1 VPSGTV
7 CMSPRGAPQR
17 MRSYCWDPHTCC
29 DSEVMGGSH
38 DRGLLMTA
46 SAMLTAEGPRTLHH
60 EPCIIR
66 REGARHMRA
75 RGRGAVALF
84 LLAPMVV
91 TAFGFGGVLARR
103 APVIVRI
110 RDTCSSIVKQALSRR
125 RESGEPTPVWKMKIS
140 GRQEYYL
147 AQEQA
152 WERDL
157 DAACPSV
164 EAAAAG
170 CAVNCAHCS
179 KGLEGAA
186 VTCGGCLAASAT
198 YCSEACHQEAW
209 EMHKFSCSATVQVK
223 RSQTGDGLGVFARKC
238 FSVGDELIRER
249 PLVVLADQEFEAR
262 GESYLNER
270 VAKLPP
276 VRRSVVLQL
285 ADVYADP
292 PSAVGVIQTNT
303 LPVDDQNFGGLFALG
318 CRINHSC
325 RPNGEL
331 FSDCP
336 RCRCTPPHP
345 FPPSSPPSLSCRH
358 CHMSPAMEG
367 LSNRR

>member
-1 VPSGTV
+1 
-7 CMSPRGAPQR
+7 M
-17 MRSYCWDPHTCC
+17 
-29 DSEVMGGSH
+29 
-38 DRGLLMTA
+38 
-46 SAMLTAEGPRTLHH
+46 
-60 EPCIIR
+60 
-66 REGARHMRA
+66 
-75 RGRGAVALF
+75 
-84 LLAPMVV
+84 
-91 TAFGFGGVLARR
+91 
-103 APVIVRI
+103 
-110 RDTCSSIVKQALSRR
+110 
-125 RESGEPTPVWKMKIS
+125 
-140 GRQEYYL
+140 
-147 AQEQA
+147 EQA

-325 RPNGEL
+325 RPNACFKWRDDLGCALVLASRDIAQGEEVTIAYREGFARRGERRAILKQL
-331 FSDCP
+331 FKFDCA
-336 RCRCTPPHP
+336 CELC
-345 FPPSSPPSLSCRH
+345 SSPSEESDRNMVRIQQLLDEIGRTAMINPQEALL
-358 CHMSPAMEG
+358 MSQRTQLLLAEENLNTPVNMVTICYDAYQLAATVGDTAAARSYLEKMLQAATHAQGETAP
-367 LSNRR
+367 LVAQLRSKLLELPVA